1 MQSDGNRSITSSS
14 PTPPRAA
21 QAARLSAE
29 ALVLRYALFAVI
41 ATLVNLGA
49 QRAIFAMMT
58 GDFRLPAALGIGTA
72 AGLVT
77 KYLLDKKWIFFD
89 RARPIAE
96 EGRTFTLYTLTGVG
110 TTAIFWGS
118 ESLFWWAGGT
128 RTAREIGAILGLTA
142 GYVLKY
148 RLDRRFVFTDAA

>member
-1 MQSDGNRSITSSS
+1 MAGS
-14 PTPPRAA
+14 PHAPSAA
-21 QAARLSAE
+21 VRAARLSPG

-41 ATLVNLGA
+41 ATAVNLGA
-49 QRAIFAMMT
+49 QRAVFAMMT
-58 GDFRLPAALGIGTA
+58 GELRLPAALGIGTA

-89 RARPIAE
+89 RARPVVD

-128 RTAREIGAILGLTA
+128 RTAREFGAVLGLTV

-148 RLDRRFVFTDAA
+148 RLDRRFVFTGAV